1 MVDSSDFMNTIKEN
15 SIDINWEENRGRVLK
30 RQSISSGKLEKK
42 IFEKKILKIPKLLYN
57 NGSFESLFEKINRM
71 RADNKKVKDFFVVL
85 SSAKFNW
92 KQDKGSPYLEATI
105 NVGNS
110 GEVENNKND
119 WMYVAINGKAR
130 DIFEGKNLNGDFPS
144 LGIPEETELKK
155 FLSKST
161 ESVEVKAFRYIA
173 GGSLPVLELRNG
185 ARYAILIRRDEN
197 APTDSECFT
206 TSTGLCEY
214 PKEWEDPRFTIAR
227 EFYEEIQIFSSDLR
241 YHYNPKFK
249 FFDEDENEELKKF
262 FGMVTKEYRGKFKRL
277 KTELGAMN
285 FCEKD
290 IEASIVQLGTD
301 TMTIKLPNSTSKKTI
316 TGQLVLD
323 PVSGALDLV
332 GSVYLK
338 LCDVDELS
346 QLKIVDFDTEAQG
359 KFLFREIHLIDGT
372 NLRRL
377 IEGEDFYTSVFIR
390 TYDGSK
396 VIINYIESV
405 KYNKYPR
412 LTAPLRGAMV
422 NCYNLFFSPTD
433 QDQQTKEVIW
443 EMEHRLKPLCFSDQL
458 EKSNLGQKTFPN
470 SSINIEIFK
479 TVNIKSLRYGPSG
492 YKVQDWEDNLNWKEH
507 IKEMLAAE
515 PKEFKKIVNIFM
527 QALDKFVPE
536 EFASLP
542 YFTEHYST
550 HVRDVISNA
559 FEIMNLKKELFR
571 EVDYLIITLSALIH
585 DLGQFSPEA
594 KHAAVSV
601 RDDPELLEDFYK
613 ELIEEWVNLT
623 PNSKYLNLFG
633 KSSTNSE
640 TKFEFSKFAGLVLN
654 IAKYHPKAM
663 LFDKEYEERF
673 KTVVGEN
680 MYGEYLEDIL
690 KQLLNP
696 GQEDVNHYLL
706 LASILQ
712 IADGIDIQKYRNP
725 SLESFKQK
733 FLLLIK
739 NKEVEGRTETLN
751 ALVKDALIDNVKIEK
766 ENDCYWI
773 VFECEKEQNKGDFE
787 KVFNYLN
794 EQLDKL
800 NNTVNTNDELL
811 FDRHSKPPDL
821 TKLVEEK
828 IVFPTLKELYLV
840 NTYFKNNSMK
850 EFQGVKI
857 RKGGGT
863 SISYDLN
870 SYLNYLKNNNSN
882 VNDKGF
888 SGTSESKKIIMVHS
902 GHVSYKTR
910 NNESNKPE
918 KKQCAFTLEI
928 DQNGT
933 KTVKFDVNSNNKEA
947 IIIEKKEK
955 KLEFSIKHVRN
966 VSRRNVSRESQ
977 LLFEFLYKPE
987 LENFYN
993 KWYEKTKSR
1002 DLFPFED
1009 SVKSLI
1015 CKIWNGKVAK

>member
-15 SIDINWEENRGRVLK
+15 SIDINDINWKENRD
-30 RQSISSGKLEKK
+30 ISSGKLEKK
-42 IFEKKILKIPKLLYN
+42 ILKIPN
-57 NGSFESLFEKINRM
+57 NGSFESLFEEINRM
-71 RADNKKVKDFFVVL
+71 RTDNKKVKDFFVVL

-173 GGSLPVLELRNG
+173 GGSLPVVELRNG

-249 FFDEDENEELKKF
+249 FFDEDENEELQEF
-262 FGMVTKEYRGKFKRL
+262 FGMVTKEYRGKFERL
-277 KTELGAMN
+277 KIELGTMN

-290 IEASIVQLGTD
+290 IEASIVQLGKD
-301 TMTIKLPNSTSKKTI
+301 TMAIKLPNSTSEKKI

-332 GSVYLK
+332 GSAYLK

-359 KFLFREIHLIDGT
+359 EFLFREIHLIDGT

-377 IEGEDFYTSVFIR
+377 IEGKDFYTSVFIR
-390 TYDGSK
+390 TFDDSK

-433 QDQQTKEVIW
+433 QQIKEVIW
-443 EMEHRLKPLCFSDQL
+443 EREHRLKPLCFSDQL
-458 EKSNLGQKTFPN
+458 KKSDLEQKTFHTN

-479 TVNIKSLRYGPSG
+479 KVNIKSLRYGPSG
-492 YKVQDWEDNLNWKEH
+492 YKVQDWEDNLNWEEH

-585 DLGQFSPEA
+585 DLGQFNPEA
-594 KHAAVSV
+594 KHAIVSV
-601 RDDPELLEDFYK
+601 RDDPELLEHFYE
-613 ELIEEWVNLT
+613 ELIKEWGELT
-623 PNSKYLNLFG
+623 KNTKYSNLFEMNSDSNN
-633 KSSTNSE
+633 SS
-640 TKFEFSKFAGLVLN
+640 SKFAKLVLN

-663 LFDKEYEERF
+663 LFDKGYEEKF
-673 KTVVGEN
+673 KKIVGEN
-680 MYGEYLEDIL
+680 MHEEYLKDIL
-690 KQLLNP
+690 EGLLTTKD
-696 GQEDVNHYLL
+696 EAVINHYLL
-706 LASILQ
+706 LAAILQ
-712 IADGIDIQKYRNP
+712 IADSIDIQKYRNP

-751 ALVKDALIDNVKIEK
+751 ALVKDALVDNVKIEK
-766 ENDCYWI
+766 ENNGYWI
-773 VFECEKEQNKGDFE
+773 VFECDEEIEIKTDEKKISYTTKPSQNKGDFE
-787 KVFNYLN
+787 KVFNYLKQLVN
-794 EQLDKL
+794 NKSNNIEQG
-800 NNTVNTNDELL
+800 LL
-811 FDRHSKPPDL
+811 FNINGVNNDQSDLDL

-828 IVFPTLKELYLV
+828 IVYPTLYELYLA
-840 NTYFKNNSMK
+840 NDYMK
-850 EFQGVKI
+850 DLGKFCGVKVKK
-857 RKGGGT
+857 KGGNET
-863 SISYDLN
+863 IPYCVDN
-870 SYLNYLKNNNSN
+870 LKDKDHLNNSN
-882 VNDKGF
+882 INNECH
-888 SGTSESKKIIMVHS
+888 SETSNKVMRMMIHQGCVDYKMRENNQSEAESKS
-902 GHVSYKTR
+902 CG
-910 NNESNKPE
+910 
-918 KKQCAFTLEI
+918 FTLEI
-928 DQNGT
+928 DENGT
-933 KTVKFDVNSNNKEA
+933 KTVEFGVKSNNNINSE
-947 IIIEKKEK
+947 IIIEKKEEK
-955 KLEFSIKHVRN
+955 FSIN
-966 VSRRNVSRESQ
+966 NENVSRESQ

-993 KWYEKTKSR
+993 KWHEKTKSR
-1002 DLFPFED
+1002 DLFPSED